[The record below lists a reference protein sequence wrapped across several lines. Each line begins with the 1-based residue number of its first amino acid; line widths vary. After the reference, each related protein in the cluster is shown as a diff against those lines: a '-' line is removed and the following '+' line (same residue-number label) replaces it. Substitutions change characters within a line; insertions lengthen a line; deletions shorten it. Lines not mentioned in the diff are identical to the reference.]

1 MTRVGSSLALAVLVA
16 WGVQSLAM
24 VALAPL
30 AATLLGA
37 AAGAAAVAA
46 LTRSMVVGGALA
58 LLAPFGVMLPA
69 LALGAMAARLGVDL
83 PGFSAVELAVFL
95 AGYTVFL
102 LCAFGV
108 IQVDLYRL
116 GYAPGPVAGMVLG
129 MCAYAGLTGHWGLA
143 VVAVL
148 GQVFWVMKWGSS
160 NWFDYVLHLL
170 LWPIAAVALVA
181 SAF

>member
-1 MTRVGSSLALAVLVA
+1 MTRVGSSLALALLVA
-16 WGVQSLAM
+16 WMVQSLAM

-30 AATLLGA
+30 AATLLGVA
-37 AAGAAAVAA
+37 TGAAAVAA
-46 LTRSMVVGGALA
+46 TRSKVIGGARA
-58 LLAPFGVMLPA
+58 LLAPCGVMLPA
-69 LALGAMAARLGVDL
+69 LARGAMAARLGVDL

-108 IQVDLYRL
+108 IQFDLYRL

-160 NWFDYVLHLL
+160 NWFDYVLHFL

>member
-1 MTRVGSSLALAVLVA
+1 MTGVGSALALALVVA

-46 LTRSMVVGGALA
+46 TRSALVGGALA

-69 LALGAMAARLGVDL
+69 LALAAMAGRLGVDL
-83 PGFSAVELAVFL
+83 PGFSTIELVVFL

-108 IQVDLYRL
+108 LPVDLYRL
-116 GYAPGPVAGMVLG
+116 GYGPGPVAGMVLV
-129 MCAYAGLTGHWGLA
+129 MCAYAALTGNWVLA
-143 VVAVL
+143 VVSVL
-148 GQVFWVMKWGSS
+148 GQFFWVMKWGSS
-160 NWFDYVLHLL
+160 NWFDYVLHVL
-170 LWPIAAVALVA
+170 LWPIAALALVA
-181 SAF
+181 AAL